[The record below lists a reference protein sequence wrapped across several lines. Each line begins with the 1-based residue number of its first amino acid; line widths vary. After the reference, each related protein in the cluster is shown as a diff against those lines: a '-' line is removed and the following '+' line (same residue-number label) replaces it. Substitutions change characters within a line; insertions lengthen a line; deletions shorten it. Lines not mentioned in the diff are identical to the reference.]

1 MIQSQS
7 QTSLLLVL
15 LVVSP
20 FHAADA
26 PKESAK
32 EKTDKFEMTRNE
44 RRLLELVNK
53 ERAKADLPPLRPHPL
68 LFKAA
73 RSHSANM
80 AKQRKMEHIL
90 DGKRPS
96 QRVEAAGYDWGKV
109 TENLITADQSD
120 VPLERI
126 VKEWMESKIHRENI
140 LMKDVTETGLG
151 IAKNPKDEIYYT
163 QIFARPRK
171 VVKRKN

>member
-1 MIQSQS
+1 MILSRTQSFF
-7 QTSLLLVL
+7 LLLL
-15 LVVSP
+15 LLTSP
-20 FHAADA
+20 FVAADDA
-26 PKESAK
+26 KQANKEDTK
-32 EKTDKFEMTRNE
+32 PFEMSKQE

-53 ERAKADLPPLRPHPL
+53 ERAKANLPELRPHPL

-73 RSHSANM
+73 RAHSANM

-96 QRVEAAGYDWGKV
+96 QRVEATGYDWGKV

-120 VPLERI
+120 VPLEKI
-126 VKEWMESKIHRENI
+126 VKGWMDSKIHRDNI

-151 IAKNPKDEIYYT
+151 IATNAKDDIYFT
-163 QIFARPRK
+163 QLFARQRK
-171 VVKRKN
+171 IKSGN

>member
-1 MIQSQS
+1 M
-7 QTSLLLVL
+7 
-15 LVVSP
+15 
-20 FHAADA
+20 
-26 PKESAK
+26 
-32 EKTDKFEMTRNE
+32 NE
-44 RRLLELVNK
+44 
-53 ERAKADLPPLRPHPL
+53 ERAKADLPALRPHPL

-73 RSHSANM
+73 RAHSANM

-90 DGKRPS
+90 DGKRPA

-126 VKEWMESKIHRENI
+126 VKEWMDSKIHRENI

-151 IAKNPKDEIYYT
+151 IAKNARDDIYYT

-171 VVKRKN
+171 VIKPKN

>member
-1 MIQSQS
+1 MTPLRFPSS
-7 QTSLLLVL
+7 FLLSLLLF
-15 LVVSP
+15 SP
-20 FHAADA
+20 FLAADNT
-26 PKESAK
+26 KESAK
-32 EKTDKFEMTRNE
+32 EVTDKFEMTKNE

-53 ERAKADLPPLRPHPL
+53 ERAKADLLPLRPHPL

-73 RSHSANM
+73 RCHSKNM

-96 QRVEAAGYDWGKV
+96 QRVEDAGYDWGKV

-120 VPLERI
+120 VSLEQI
-126 VKEWMESKIHRENI
+126 VKEWMDSKIHRDNI

-151 IAKNPKDEIYYT
+151 IAKNAKDEIYYT

-171 VVKRKN
+171 VLKPKN

>member
-1 MIQSQS
+1 MAP
-7 QTSLLLVL
+7 
-15 LVVSP
+15 P
-20 FHAADA
+20 FVAADDT
-26 PKESAK
+26 KEATK
-32 EKTDKFEMTRNE
+32 EETKPFEMSKQE

-53 ERAKADLPPLRPHPL
+53 ERVKANLPELRPHPL

-73 RSHSANM
+73 RAHSANM

-96 QRVEAAGYDWGKV
+96 QRVEATGYDWGKV

-120 VPLERI
+120 VSLEKI
-126 VKEWMESKIHRENI
+126 VKGWMDSKIHRDNI

-151 IAKNPKDEIYYT
+151 IATNAKDEIYFT
-163 QIFARPRK
+163 QVFTRQRK
-171 VVKRKN
+171 IKSAN